1 MIGNNAISVKD
12 LNGYIKAVMDR
23 DDFLSS
29 VAVRGEI
36 SNCKLHSTGHI
47 YFTLKDEESE
57 ISAVMFRSA
66 ASRLSFA
73 MRNGMKVTVYGSV
86 SVYEKSGKYQIYATA
101 VTNDGVGA
109 LYAEYERLRLKL
121 AAEGLFDEARK
132 RPIPK
137 FPKKIG
143 IITSPTGAAI
153 RDMINVTGRRYR
165 AAELL
170 IYSSL
175 VQGAGAP
182 ESLRQGVEY
191 LNADGTCDLI
201 IIGRGGGSI
210 EDLWAFNDEALV
222 RAVAASG
229 IPIISAVG
237 HETDFTL
244 CDFAADKR
252 APTPSAAA
260 ELAVPDTRALL
271 QLLAGYS
278 DSLDMTV
285 DSRIKRLVSQIDA
298 SLKMIERSSP
308 EAKLMAK
315 RDRLSALYDSIV
327 MQTETRLDGAKM
339 SLSGSAAQLAALN
352 PLAVLARGYGAIAT
366 EDGSLLRSIE
376 EFEKDKRIKIY
387 MTDGSADALITSTEM
402 GNSLLGSNSK

>member
-1 MIGNNAISVKD
+1 
-12 LNGYIKAVMDR
+12 MDR

>member
-12 LNGYIKAVMDR
+12 LNGYIKTVMDR
-23 DDFLSS
+23 DDFLSA

-66 ASRLSFA
+66 ASRLNFA

-86 SVYEKSGKYQIYATA
+86 SVYEKSGKYQIYANA
-101 VTNDGVGA
+101 VTNDGIGA
-109 LYAEYERLRLKL
+109 LYAEYERLRAKL
-121 AAEGLFDEARK
+121 AAEGLFDEERK
-132 RPIPK
+132 RALPN

-153 RDMINVTGRRYR
+153 RDMINVTGRRYK

-170 IYSSL
+170 IYPSL

-191 LNADGTCDLI
+191 LNADATCDLI

-222 RAVAASG
+222 RAVAASE

-271 QLLAGYS
+271 QTLMGYS
-278 DSLDMTV
+278 DSLDMTL
-285 DSRIKRLVSQIDA
+285 DGKIKRIGTQLDT
-298 SLKMIERSSP
+298 SLKMIERGSP
-308 EAKLMAK
+308 EAKLSAK
-315 RDRLSALYDSIV
+315 REKLSALYDSIV
-327 MQTETRLDGAKM
+327 MQTETKLGSARM
-339 SLSGSAAQLAALN
+339 SLSKGAAELAALN
-352 PLAVLARGYGAIAT
+352 PLSVLSRGYGAIAS
-366 EDGSLLRSIE
+366 EDGALLRGVAELE
-376 EFEKDKRIKIY
+376 EDQKIRIY
-387 MTDGSADALITSTEM
+387 MADGSADALIKSKEIGT
-402 GNSLLGSNSK
+402 SLLGRNSR